1 VEPAINEELRRIDEV
16 QKEFI
21 NTAAHQLRTPVQP
34 VLGLSEVVLSNT
46 KDIEQA
52 KLLQVVSRNAKRLQR
67 LTEDILD
74 VTKIESHSLIL
85 RKEQFNLNDVITN
98 AIDDIMT
105 NKVSLKTESNN
116 NNDAIKLQYK
126 SQNVFVYGDKGRIS
140 QVILNLLHNAVKF
153 TNNKEGTITVVVE
166 KKEDDDEQHNN
177 NQQIIISIKD
187 SGKGIDP
194 QIFPRLFTKF
204 ATRSETGTGLGLFI
218 CKGIIE
224 AHGGKIRAENNSD
237 SIGATFAFSLPI
249 VNK

>member
-1 VEPAINEELRRIDEV
+1 VTTIV
-16 QKEFI
+16 QSLQASLYPVDRPPE
-21 NTAAHQLRTPVQP
+21 TSYAAFLYPIPVAANSCQVYQP
-34 VLGLSEVVLSNT
+34 TYPSYLCHY
-46 KDIEQA
+46 IA
-52 KLLQVVSRNAKRLQR
+52 CQR
-67 LTEDILD
+67 DF
-74 VTKIESHSLIL
+74 H
-85 RKEQFNLNDVITN
+85 NLPFADQIH
-98 AIDDIMT
+98 
-105 NKVSLKTESNN
+105 E
-116 NNDAIKLQYK
+116 Y
-126 SQNVFVYGDKGRIS
+126 
-140 QVILNLLHNAVKF
+140 
-153 TNNKEGTITVVVE
+153 
-166 KKEDDDEQHNN
+166 DEQHNN